1 MAYKLNKYGQQV
13 KDDLDAVEEKT
24 IYPDATPAN
33 KGLMTTEHI
42 QRLSSV
48 NYDDL

>member
-48 NYDDL
+48 ERGVE